1 MTELEQALKKM
12 DSQLRLL
19 KFTRDDVPRI
29 HEKNAIK
36 AAERLQRALEQQIGS
51 VHERMVEIQALK
63 IEKGDQ
69 PDDVRKWSLEIEKQC
84 AEYQQITEDVRRT
97 VKSLPEEA
105 LLEAK

>member
-36 AAERLQRALEQQIGS
+36 AAEGLQRALEQQIGS

-69 PDDVRKWSLEIEKQC
+69 PDDVRKWSLEIEKQG

-97 VKSLPEEA
+97 VKSLPEED
-105 LLEAK
+105 

>member
-69 PDDVRKWSLEIEKQC
+69 PDDVRKWSLEIEKQG
-84 AEYQQITEDVRRT
+84 AEYQQIKEDVRRT
-97 VKSLPEEA
+97 VKSLPEED
-105 LLEAK
+105 

>member
-69 PDDVRKWSLEIEKQC
+69 PDDVRKWSLEIEKQG

-97 VKSLPEEA
+97 VKSLPEED
-105 LLEAK
+105 

>member
-1 MTELEQALKKM
+1 MKKM

-69 PDDVRKWSLEIEKQC
+69 PDDVRKWSLEIEKQG

-97 VKSLPEEA
+97 VKSLPEED
-105 LLEAK
+105 